1 MADGPETTITA
12 TCPCCGA
19 TLSVDPRTGGV
30 GEWKQAQDPRK
41 GADLK
46 DAERL
51 LREEKERVASRYSEI
66 VRSDREKGAAMD
78 RKFQEFL
85 EKSQGQPATKPL
97 RDVDLD

>member
-1 MADGPETTITA
+1 MADDVRSTLKV

-19 TLSVDPRTGGV
+19 VLSVDAGSGTV
-30 GEWKQAQDPRK
+30 GEWKPVQDPRK
-41 GADLK
+41 AAELK

-51 LREEKERVASRYSEI
+51 LREEKERVATRYQEI
-66 VRSDREKGAAMD
+66 VRTEKEKGAAMD

-85 EKSQGQPATKPL
+85 EKGQGQPVAKPL